1 MTYKNTQHPMHLY
14 LPIEI
19 KVRELHGK
27 LLLALAAAESGFKVV
42 IGRQKELR
50 KHLPNLPP
58 GFYLDKSITVSKER
72 WFKRFRNL
80 GNIILACDEEG
91 LVVHEEQY
99 LKSRVSPKSFDQVE
113 LFFSWGQ
120 IQHDILASAGLP
132 GSDKILLAGNPRFDM
147 LRPELRSFYSGAAN
161 QLIDKFGK
169 IILINTN
176 FGFFNHF
183 KGVNE
188 GKRIFLKSSSHEGE
202 AFIDQ
207 WIRYQEQLFSY
218 FVDAIRWMSQQYPD
232 FTVVVRAH
240 PSENEDEWRSQIGDL
255 DNVVVSKKGSVLD
268 WIAASKIVVHSNC
281 TTGIEAFLMDIPA
294 LAYRPVKSSVYET
307 YLPNAVSENV
317 FTFSEFQEITQD
329 ILQNENDK
337 TIRDDHQRAG
347 IEASRYISHIDGEL
361 AVDYIVSQIKRLMTL
376 KKINEVPSHSQ
387 AVRLK
392 QQLLEKLRILRHTT
406 LSSLPLYQQG
416 ERYDREKFPP
426 TNLEEIVDYADTM
439 KTITG
444 RFTNVNI
451 TELGETCFVVE
462 DRKYT

>member
-1 MTYKNTQHPMHLY
+1 MMDKNTQQPMHLY

-27 LLLALAAAESGFKVV
+27 LLLALAAAESGFRVI

-58 GFYLDKSITVSKER
+58 GIYLDKSITVSKER

-80 GNIILACDEEG
+80 GNIMLACDEEG
-91 LVVHEEQY
+91 LVVHEDQY
-99 LKSRVSPKSFDQVE
+99 LKSRVSRKSFDQVE

-120 IQHDILASAGLP
+120 VQHDILAGAELP
-132 GSDKILLAGNPRFDM
+132 DSDKVLLAGNPRFDM
-147 LRPELRSFYSGAAN
+147 LRPELRSFYSDAAN
-161 QLIDKFGK
+161 QLTDKYGK

-202 AFIDQ
+202 AFIDE
-207 WIRYQEQLFSY
+207 WINYQEELFSY
-218 FVDAIRWMSQQYPD
+218 FVDAIRWLSQRFPE

-240 PSENEDEWRSQIGDL
+240 PSENEDEWRDQVGNL
-255 DNVVVSKKGSVLD
+255 ENVVVSKKGSVLE

-281 TTGIEAFLMDIPA
+281 TTGIEAFMMDIPA
-294 LAYRPVKSSVYET
+294 LAYRPVQSSVYET

-329 ILQNENDK
+329 ILQNDNGK
-337 TIRDDHQRAG
+337 TFRDDHQRAEK
-347 IEASRYISHIDGEL
+347 EASRYISHIHGDL
-361 AVDYIVSQIKRLMTL
+361 AVDYIVAQITRFMSL
-376 KKINEVPSHSQ
+376 KEMSEVPSH
-387 AVRLK
+387 
-392 QQLLEKLRILRHTT
+392 
-406 LSSLPLYQQG
+406 
-416 ERYDREKFPP
+416 
-426 TNLEEIVDYADTM
+426 
-439 KTITG
+439 
-444 RFTNVNI
+444 
-451 TELGETCFVVE
+451 
-462 DRKYT
+462 